1 MNQQLITKTLLEKR
15 GEILNEIEDL
25 EKSIKIYKENLVTL
39 SKTIKIFDTSFDV
52 LLPKIKKDSTVKKFA
67 SGELR
72 RWIFDILKVENKPLS
87 TTDLLQK
94 IITKKN
100 IEYVDGTDERNFQK
114 SVLATLNLAY
124 KSNLIDK
131 VKSDGIGVSWKIK
144 GLS

>member
-1 MNQQLITKTLLEKR
+1 MCTIRFPE
-15 GEILNEIEDL
+15 
-25 EKSIKIYKENLVTL
+25 
-39 SKTIKIFDTSFDV
+39 TIKIFDTSFEV

-72 RWIFDILKVENKPLS
+72 RWIFDILKVENKPLC